1 MKNAIFIV
9 VALACSFQT
18 SLAQF
23 SFGVKAEYT
32 LSTAPSSSLEIIS
45 SSRPVQVHNLN
56 YLRTKDQISY
66 GLSLYNENDLLWV
79 NLDLLYGKT
88 ESLYSVENLIGGFQ
102 RNISTR
108 ELNVTETQLSLP
120 LSAGLKF
127 NNIKIG
133 GGPIL
138 NYTLNTSN
146 QDLGVDGLVESREK
160 ITGGF
165 QFLVGYIIKDRFH
178 IDLKREFNFTDVG
191 KNYTFEGIPTE
202 QNNSP
207 NGISLSLS
215 AFF

>member
-1 MKNAIFIV
+1 MKNAIIIV
-9 VALACSFQT
+9 VAMACTFQT
-18 SLAQF
+18 AIAQF

-32 LSTAPSSSLEIIS
+32 LSTAPSSSLELVS
-45 SSRPVQVHNLN
+45 NSGPVQIHNLN
-56 YLRTKDQISY
+56 YLRTKDQFSY

-79 NLDLLYGKT
+79 NLDLLYGKKET
-88 ESLYSVENLIGGFQ
+88 FYSIENLIGGFQ
-102 RNISTR
+102 RNTSTR
-108 ELNVTETQLSLP
+108 ELSVTETQFSVP
-120 LSAGLKF
+120 LNAGFKF
-127 NNIKIG
+127 NNLKIG

-138 NYTLNTSN
+138 NYTLNSSS
-146 QDLGVDGLVESREK
+146 DELGVDGLVESREQ

-191 KNYTFEGIPTE
+191 KNYSFEGIPTE